1 MSTWTPPTVPTTA
14 TSPIVAWIRNHK
26 VISTIVG
33 VSLGLMILA
42 RASAMRGTPHK
53 TTTVYANTQY
63 APPTP
68 TPQPSAEQ
76 QQIAQAQA
84 QAQTQIQWMQQQV
97 AQRQANNNSFEQGL
111 GYAGSQG

>member
-33 VSLGLMILA
+33 VSLGLMILGGICNA
-42 RASAMRGTPHK
+42 GHSHK
-53 TTTVYANTQY
+53 TTTVYANTEY